1 MGHCVYIVECKDG
14 TYYTGYTN
22 DLDNRIKRHNSG
34 KGAKYVRGRG
44 PVKLVY
50 IKKYR
55 RKNDAL
61 RAERDIKGLKRAEK
75 EKLVRIQM
83 PAS

>member
-22 DLDNRIKRHNSG
+22 DLDNRIERHNSG

-50 IKKYR
+50 TKKYR

-61 RAERDIKGLKRAEK
+61 RAERDIKGLTRAEK
-75 EKLVRIQM
+75 EKLVKKQM
-83 PAS
+83 SAS

>member
-1 MGHCVYIVECKDG
+1 MEHCVYIVECKDG

-22 DLDNRIKRHNSG
+22 DLDNRIERHNSG

-50 IKKYR
+50 TKKYR

-61 RAERDIKGLKRAEK
+61 RAERDIKGLTRAEK
-75 EKLVRIQM
+75 EKLVKKQM
-83 PAS
+83 SAS

>member
-22 DLDNRIKRHNSG
+22 DIDNRIERHNSG

-50 IKKYR
+50 TKKYR
-55 RKNDAL
+55 RKKDAL

-75 EKLVRIQM
+75 ERLVRTQM
-83 PAS
+83 PVS